1 VICEEEAAPEPAEEE
16 LAEKEELLSVLAEE
30 LDAVLPAKDDMGF
43 PEEVSWE
50 SASAWEEFLD
60 WVVYIFRCFTDV
72 VSFCLI
78 TTASQILFSSFCWKS
93 SEGQDGNGPA
103 MPGAVG
109 MPN

>member
-16 LAEKEELLSVLAEE
+16 EKEELLSALAEE
-30 LDAVLPAKDDMGF
+30 LAAVLPAKDEMGF
-43 PEEVSWE
+43 PEEVKWE

-78 TTASQILFSSFCWKS
+78 TTASQILFTAFV
-93 SEGQDGNGPA
+93 GNPVKVRMA
-103 MPGAVG
+103 MDPQCLE
-109 MPN
+109 P